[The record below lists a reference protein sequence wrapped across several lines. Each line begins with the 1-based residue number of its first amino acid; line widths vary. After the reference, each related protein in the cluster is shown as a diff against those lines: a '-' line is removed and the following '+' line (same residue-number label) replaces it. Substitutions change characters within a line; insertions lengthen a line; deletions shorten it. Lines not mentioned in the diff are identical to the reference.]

1 MILHRLAP
9 LVLVALTLPS
19 CISID
24 MLARAEGEIPP
35 TEANDPAARPYPRQ
49 PAYYLLVPL
58 TLPLDLI
65 TFPAQYIYFNTGGR
79 RAR

>member
-1 MILHRLAP
+1 MLARLLLAT
-9 LVLVALTLPS
+9 LALSLS
-19 CISID
+19 ACISID

-35 TEANDPAARPYPRQ
+35 TEANNPYAAPYPPQ

-65 TFPAQYIYFNTGGR
+65 TFPAQYIYFNTGDR
-79 RAR
+79 RAERY